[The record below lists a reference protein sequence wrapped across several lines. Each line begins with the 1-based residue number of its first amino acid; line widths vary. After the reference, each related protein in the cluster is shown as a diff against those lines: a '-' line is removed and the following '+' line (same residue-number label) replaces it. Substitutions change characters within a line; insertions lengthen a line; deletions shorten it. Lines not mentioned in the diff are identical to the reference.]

1 MNLELSKLELTILNK
16 VLSEK
21 LDTLKMEKA
30 FYRTNKNRNKIKHLE
45 LIIEKISKLGE
56 EKNDSKRIS

>member
-1 MNLELSKLELTILNK
+1 MNIDLSKLELTIVNK

-30 FYRTNKNRNKIKHLE
+30 FYRTAKNKNKIKHLE
-45 LIIEKISKLGE
+45 LIIEKITKLDKVE
-56 EKNDSKRIS
+56 E

>member
-1 MNLELSKLELTILNK
+1 MKLELSKLELTIVNK

-30 FYRTNKNRNKIKHLE
+30 FYRTAKNKNKIKHLE
-45 LIIEKISKLGE
+45 LIIEKITKLDKVE
-56 EKNDSKRIS
+56 E